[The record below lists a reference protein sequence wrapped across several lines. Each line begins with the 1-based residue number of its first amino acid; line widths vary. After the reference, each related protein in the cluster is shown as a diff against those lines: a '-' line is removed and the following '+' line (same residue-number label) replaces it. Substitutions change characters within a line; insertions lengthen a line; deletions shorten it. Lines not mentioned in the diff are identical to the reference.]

1 MGTVWVKE
9 FTGGLD
15 ARRLPETSAG
25 GTFIRA
31 VDGHIT
37 RGGEFE
43 QRARFVKYADLPA
56 GETKGLA
63 ATNDALFVF
72 GHAAGVVV
80 PAGVTYQRLQPP
92 ASQTMTEF
100 LSFTLFKGLL
110 STAARYSDGLVYNFH
125 NGVRITDWP
134 ASPFATFLRTA
145 QTKVYGVAGPVLHFS
160 AVADATKFNSGTG
173 FGFIDMSTQ
182 ATGSEQLTSIAQYQQ
197 LLAIF
202 AARTIQLEFVDPDP
216 ALNRLSQTLNNTG
229 TVAPRSVI
237 QFGDNDVFYLD
248 ASGIRSLRAR
258 ESINVAFSSDTGNPI
273 DDLIVAKL
281 SSLSDADKA
290 KAVAVIEPRDGRL
303 WMAMRDEIFVFSY
316 FTGSKISAWSTY
328 KPGFVVDDMVVFNRR
343 VYLRS
348 GDSIY
353 VYGGVGETF
362 DYTQV
367 EAEAWLP
374 YLDANAPTRS
384 KMFTGI
390 DAAVR
395 GTWELRVGLDPT
407 DADASD
413 KVATVTET
421 TYGMDKI
428 PGIGNTTHIS
438 PRFRL
443 TAPPES
449 GPAKLG
455 AVVIHHDMDDDE
467 D

>member
-1 MGTVWVKE
+1 MGIVWVKE

-15 ARRLPETSAG
+15 ARRLPETSPG

-56 GETKGLA
+56 GQTLGLA
-63 ATNDALFVF
+63 ASNSALFVF
-72 GHAAGVVV
+72 GHAAGVTV
-80 PAGVTYQRLQPP
+80 PAGVSYQRLQPP
-92 ASQTMTEF
+92 AAQTMTEF
-100 LSFTLFKGLL
+100 LSSTLFQG
-110 STAARYSDGLVYNFH
+110 SIFAAARYSDGLVYNFF
-125 NGVRITDWP
+125 NGTRITAWP
-134 ASPFATFLRTA
+134 ASPFATFVRTA
-145 QTKVYGVAGPVLHFS
+145 QTKVYAVSGPTLHFS
-160 AVADATKFNSGTG
+160 AIADATLFNSGTG
-173 FGFIDMSTQ
+173 HGFIDMSTQ

-197 LLAIF
+197 LLAVF
-202 AARTIQLEFVDPDP
+202 GARTIQLEFIDPDP
-216 ALNRLSQTLNNTG
+216 ALNRLAQTLNNTG
-229 TVAPRSVI
+229 TAAPRSVV

-281 SSLSDADKA
+281 SGLSEVDRTKA
-290 KAVAVIEPRDGRL
+290 IAIIEPRDGRL
-303 WMAMRDEIFVFSY
+303 WMAIRDEIFVFSY
-316 FTGSKISAWSTY
+316 FTGSRISAWTTY
-328 KPGFVVDDMVVFNRR
+328 RPGFVVDDMVVFGRR
-343 VYLRS
+343 VFLRS
-348 GDSIY
+348 GDTIY
-353 VYGGVGETF
+353 VYGGVGEDF
-362 DYTQV
+362 DYEGV

-374 YLDANAPTRS
+374 YLDANQPTRS
-384 KMFTGI
+384 KNFTGI

-395 GTWELRVGLDPT
+395 GTWELRVGLDLT
-407 DADASD
+407 NEAAAD

-421 TYGMDKI
+421 TYGFDKV
-428 PGIGNTTHIS
+428 PGVGNATHIS

-443 TAPPES
+443 VAPPES